1 MNPPRQISP
10 EEESLT
16 AEIQKNLKNEEV
28 VIETFDT
35 KQAFVPKVKIFLRG
49 NALLIL
55 TMVGIVAGFAL
66 GFGIRELDPS
76 RGALMWL
83 GMPGELFLRLL
94 KMMILPLIVCTV
106 ITGTASLDPKANGK
120 ISAVAFAY
128 IVSTNVIACAVAIFL
143 CLVIKPGV
151 GQLSVS
157 ANTAEQE
164 PMETQ
169 DIFADLLRNIFP
181 DNMMEATFRKSQTMY
196 RKNSE
201 VVERNTTNGTSIV
214 SSLIALSKYSGKA
227 DGINVLGLIVICTVV
242 GIAMNQLPGQ
252 GQHALQVSANNGDS
266 CKGQSRL
273 VFVYALTPLGVGQ
286 SDRGLHRR
294 GTRHQQR
301 LRPAGQVRAGRVP
314 GYRAAPVSHPS
325 LHPLRHHA
333 PQPLQVPPQHRPTL
347 CHRLRVHQHVRE
359 SVHSVCIPLSTH
371 RAVAIPEML
380 ESCEKNK
387 VDSRVARFV
396 IPFCVTLNADGS
408 ALYITSAAIFIAQ
421 LTGVGVGV
429 SDVIIIGVLTAVAAM
444 AIPSVPSAS
453 IVTLVVILTSL
464 NIPAND
470 IALLFAVEW
479 FLDRIR
485 TTCNVVSHTFCAAV
499 THKFCQKALQTHP
512 QDKLDIDSECD
523 DISSYV

>member
-242 GIAMNQLPGQ
+242 GIAMNQCQ
-252 GQHALQVSANNGDS
+252 DKANTLFKFFAGATDVVLLII
-266 CKGQSRL
+266 RW
-273 VFVYALTPLGVGQ
+273 FFWLTPLGVASLIAVSIAGVHDISNAFAQ
-286 SDRGLHRR
+286 LGKFVLAVSLGIVLHQFLILPFILFATTRR
-294 GTRHQQR
+294 NPFKY
-301 LRPAGQVRAGRVP
+301 LLNIVRPCVIGFA
-314 GYRAAPVSHPS
+314 
-325 LHPLRHHA
+325 
-333 PQPLQVPPQHRPTL
+333 
-347 CHRLRVHQHVRE
+347 
-359 SVHSVCIPLSTH
+359 STST
-371 RAVAIPEML
+371 AVAIPEML